1 MSTLPIRQ
9 SNPAV
14 LSQTEPSLT
23 RSDRPSQG
31 RTLIR
36 GRVLSFKRRPHGA
49 GDREAYTYL
58 EDGLIVVEGGRVSA
72 VVEASARA
80 LFAGEGV
87 VEHDYSG
94 RLILPGFIDTHIH
107 FPQTQV
113 IASYGEQLLEWLT
126 KYTFPAESRYGDP
139 ALAADRARFF
149 IDELIRNG
157 TTTAVCYGSVHKGA
171 AEALLTESE
180 RRGTLMFVGK
190 TAMDRNAPADLL
202 DTAET
207 AHDDT
212 AALIAAWHRRGRQR
226 VVITPRFAITS
237 TPEQLDALGSLA
249 KAHPDCLIQT
259 HLSEN
264 LAEIAEVKRL
274 FPERADYL
282 DVYDH
287 YGLVGPKTLFGHAVH
302 LTPREITRM
311 SESGAVAVFCPTS
324 NLFIGSGLFDYR
336 GLADGA
342 EPVRIALATDVGG
355 GTSYSMLV
363 TAAEAYKVMQLN
375 RQTLSALEAFDLMT
389 RANAEALGEA
399 DIGRIGPGSV
409 ADLVV
414 LDSAATPA
422 MAHRLEAVSGDLE
435 EELFILM
442 TLGDQRSIHEVFV
455 DGKPQLRG

>member
-1 MSTLPIRQ
+1 MDSF
-9 SNPAV
+9 PAV
-14 LSQTEPSLT
+14 FPQTEPSLIP
-23 RSDRPSQG
+23 SVRPPEG
-31 RTLIR
+31 RILIR
-36 GRVLSFKRRPHGA
+36 GRVLSFKRRPLAA
-49 GDREAYTYL
+49 GDSGAYTYI
-58 EDGLIVVEGGRVSA
+58 EDGLIVVEGGRVIA
-72 VVEASARA
+72 VTEAHQRED
-80 LFAGEGV
+80 FAGEGV
-87 VEHDYSG
+87 VEHDFSG

-113 IASYGEQLLEWLT
+113 IASYGEQLLEWLS

-139 ALAADRARFF
+139 ALAAERARFF

-171 AEALLTESE
+171 AEALLAESE
-180 RRGTLMFVGK
+180 RRGTQMFVGK
-190 TAMDRNAPADLL
+190 TAMDRNAPADVL
-202 DTAET
+202 DTAEA

-237 TPEQLDALGSLA
+237 TPEQLAALGSLA
-249 KAHPDCLIQT
+249 KAHPDCLVQT

-264 LAEIAEVKRL
+264 LAEIAEVNRL
-274 FPERADYL
+274 FPQRADYL

-287 YGLVGPKTLFGHAVH
+287 YDLVGPKTLFGHAVH
-302 LTPREITRM
+302 LTPREIARL

-336 GLADGA
+336 GLADGV
-342 EPVRIALATDVGG
+342 EPVRVALATDVGG
-355 GTSYSMLV
+355 GTSYSMLE
-363 TAAEAYKVMQLN
+363 TAAEAYKVMQLK

-399 DIGRIGPGSV
+399 DIGRIGPGAA

-435 EELFILM
+435 EELFLLM
-442 TLGDQRSIHEVFV
+442 TLGDERAIHQVFV
-455 DGKPQLRG
+455 GGRPQLGH